1 MNEFKLA
8 FINYVN
14 FEGRAPRREYW
25 IFKLFYYI
33 ILMLL
38 ISLIFIHEELK
49 NIALIYFALCLIPNL
64 SIAVRRLHDI
74 NKSGWYLLL
83 YFVPLGS
90 LVILIFTCTESDSNE
105 NEWGKPPYVQVANS
119 F

>member
-14 FEGRAPRREYW
+14 FEGRATRREYW
-25 IFKLFYYI
+25 MFTLFFYI
-33 ILMLL
+33 ILILL
-38 ISLIFIHEELK
+38 FSLMFIHESLIYITFIY
-49 NIALIYFALCLIPNL
+49 IALCFIPNI
-64 SIAVRRLHDI
+64 SISVRRLHDI

-83 YFVPLGS
+83 HFVPLGG
-90 LVILIFTCTESDSNE
+90 LVILIFACTESDPNE
-105 NEWGKPPYVQVANS
+105 NKWGKPPYGSVANS